1 MKYVSK
7 RKELRLIMRP
17 TDRSIDEHRRT
28 VIHQGKKAEFMDGRY
43 ETMDPELIEWLHNH
57 HERGQKFD
65 EITPREEKA
74 IAKAVGK
81 VPVEEQVMQDMLESK
96 PYSVD
101 KPNPV
106 IRVVT
111 GAMATD
117 NAIGDT
123 RYVAPSTSVE
133 STRPRDVT
141 SLSPELAKIIDE
153 KINAAIGQ
161 IIELLKPAVAKE
173 EKAVKIMEGKSTK
186 SFKCPY
192 CDEVFSSGFA
202 VGRHKREKHSK

>member
-28 VIHQGKKAEFMDGRY
+28 VIHQGKKAEFMEGRF

-65 EITPREEKA
+65 EITPREEIA
-74 IAKAVGK
+74 VAKAAGK
-81 VPVEEQVMQDMLESK
+81 VLVIDETVI
-96 PYSVD
+96 D
-101 KPNPV
+101 KPNPI

-111 GAMATD
+111 GAVATD
-117 NAIGDT
+117 NAVGDT
-123 RYVAPSTSVE
+123 RYTEPSTSVE
-133 STRPRDVT
+133 STRPKDVAA
-141 SLSPELAKIIDE
+141 LSPELAKIIDE

-192 CDEVFSSGFA
+192 CDEVFSSGFG
-202 VGRHKREKHSK
+202 VGKHKREKHSK